1 MDVLCKSFKISK
13 REIQNFRF
21 TGVDVKGLEN
31 GNVEISH
38 KSYVETLKKIDINH
52 EDDEKRPLNREEFKL
67 YRGLVGK
74 LTWLSEMTRP
84 DLSYDTLDLAGYNKE
99 ATTANL
105 KKINKV
111 VDKAQKT
118 KGVVTYSK
126 IGDFNDLKILAISDG
141 GLNRREERT
150 LSVMAKTIFLSN
162 KEETKVAPLLWK
174 SKTIQTVCKSAKTAE
189 TRACDKTMEDAIYL
203 ARCVHEIYT
212 GERGERQIPVQMVT
226 DSQSLLDSLDSTR
239 QVEEK
244 LMRPLIKWMKQM
256 LDAGAISNIRWC
268 DTCVCVSDA
277 FTKPGSKLN
286 PILIEIFRTGKMIDL
301 SYSTKK

>member
-1 MDVLCKSFKISK
+1 MVCTMPVRRWWIGVMEVMQSLGGRTLVGDESLIYFHRDGKLIGLISLHVDDFQGTGNETFFTEVMDVLCKSFKISK

-31 GNVEISH
+31 GNVEISQE
-38 KSYVETLKKIDINH
+38 SYVEALKKIDINP

-150 LSVMAKTIFLSN
+150 LSVILYCCQTKKKQRWLLFYGKVKLSKQFAN
-162 KEETKVAPLLWK
+162 LPRQLKLELATRLWK
-174 SKTIQTVCKSAKTAE
+174 MPYIWLAVFMKST
-189 TRACDKTMEDAIYL
+189 
-203 ARCVHEIYT
+203 
-212 GERGERQIPVQMVT
+212 PVN
-226 DSQSLLDSLDSTR
+226 
-239 QVEEK
+239 EEK
-244 LMRPLIKWMKQM
+244 DRFLFRWLLTVNPCWIHLTQ
-256 LDAGAISNIRWC
+256 LDR
-268 DTCVCVSDA
+268 
-277 FTKPGSKLN
+277 
-286 PILIEIFRTGKMIDL
+286 
-301 SYSTKK
+301 